1 MAVADTVSQ
10 GGPRMWPS
18 IETATRI
25 SDAANW
31 ILIASLAVGMI
42 SIIVIMWMASV
53 RKAEWEAD
61 HQSSQATIVKLGAA
75 IAAAN
80 ARASDA
86 GASAADANARAA
98 EAASAVLDANAR
110 VAEAEA
116 ALALAKFKAP
126 RTLTSEQQSH
136 IVEKL
141 RPLTPAPYDVT
152 VAEGAEPASLTK
164 RVEDMLKQAKWTLR
178 DPAGSMVGSGPAK
191 TDAFI
196 PDGVSIEIAESKRA
210 DWEPTVIA
218 LVLALRAEGIYA
230 NGTASST
237 ADAAAIHVKI
247 GNKPQDGP
255 RGQQSQHIDR
265 REEATQ
271 GAN

>member
-1 MAVADTVSQ
+1 
-10 GGPRMWPS
+10 
-18 IETATRI
+18 
-25 SDAANW
+25 
-31 ILIASLAVGMI
+31 MI

-61 HQSSQATIVKLGAA
+61 HQASQATIVKLGAA

-86 GASAADANARAA
+86 GASAADANARAT
-98 EAASAVLDANAR
+98 EAASAVADANAR

-116 ALALAKFKAP
+116 TLALAKFKAP

-136 IVEKL
+136 IVDKL

-164 RVEDMLKQAKWTLR
+164 RMEDMLKQAKWTLR
-178 DPAGSMVGSGPAK
+178 DQAGILVGPGPARP
-191 TDAFI
+191 DAFV

-218 LVLALRAEGIYA
+218 LVLALRAEAGIYA
-230 NGTASST
+230 NGTASAA

-255 RGQQSQHIDR
+255 RWSQQNSTYRPAGRGDS
-265 REEATQ
+265 